1 MKKKKI
7 SLSKIAK
14 LYYSDYQEDRE
25 LGLELLLAHYSRE
38 LWKEIQPY
46 AYGTAIMFYYL
57 PGDIGLEMLGYANRL
72 DKASKIYYIIILDEE
87 FYTRLK
93 QKVEGL

>member
-7 SLSKIAK
+7 SLSKIAQ
-14 LYYSDYQEDRE
+14 LYYSSNHEDHE

-38 LWKEIQPY
+38 LWKEIVPY
-46 AYGTAIMFYYL
+46 VINTVIMFYYL
-57 PGDIGLEMLGYANRL
+57 PGDIGLKMLEYANRV
-72 DKASKIYYIIILDEE
+72 DRESKMYYIVILEEE
-87 FYTRLK
+87 FYERLK